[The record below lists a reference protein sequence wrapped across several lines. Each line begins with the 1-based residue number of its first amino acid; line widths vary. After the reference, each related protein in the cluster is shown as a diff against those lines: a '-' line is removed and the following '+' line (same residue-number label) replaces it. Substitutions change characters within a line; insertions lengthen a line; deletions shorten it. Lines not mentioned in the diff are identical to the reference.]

1 MFIRKLGVIV
11 GMLAL
16 PAMCLAEPQAAVQ
29 AARDSL
35 QVARKDSIRAA
46 RKAQKDSLP
55 KDNFFTRL
63 IHGQI
68 DHTFDK
74 KIDHSEVAYP
84 AYSNEGFFGLGAMG
98 SLLFRLDRN
107 DSLMQASDASILALA
122 MLRGFFHV
130 GVDGNI
136 FFPGRQHRLHYEIS
150 YWRERPEFWGIDY
163 ASCAVRKPIKI
174 TRNEIALN
182 AAYDYQ
188 FAQNFYVGA
197 AVDFAYKV
205 IDEIAD
211 KTYLNGQKTSYI
223 TTGVGASVQYDSRDH
238 VGNPTRGGDVI
249 LRGMVYPSFLG
260 TNTQTVCRITFQAN
274 YYQKLWKG
282 AVLAFD
288 AYTQINTP
296 DAPWSL
302 REVSGGKFR
311 LRGYYEGRYIDNN
324 LLSVQAELRQKLF
337 WRLGLAAFGGFGA
350 LFPSFEALRAEHL
363 LYTAGAGLRLEFKH
377 NVNLRVDYGIGRRDP
392 VSKRFTGAF
401 VVTLNEAF

>member
-1 MFIRKLGVIV
+1 MMSIRNTLFVLLWGL
-11 GMLAL
+11 LAL
-16 PAMCLAEPQAAVQ
+16 PAACLAAPQAAQV

-35 QVARKDSIRAA
+35 HTAR
-46 RKAQKDSLP
+46 KDSLP

-68 DHTFDK
+68 DRTFIK
-74 KIDHSEVAYP
+74 KIDHSEVVYP
-84 AYSNEGFFGLGAMG
+84 AYSNEGFFGLGAMA

-130 GVDGNI
+130 GVDGNV
-136 FFPGRQHRLHYEIS
+136 FFPGRRHRLRYELFF
-150 YWRERPEFWGIDY
+150 WRERPRFWGIDY
-163 ASCAVRKPIKI
+163 ASCVSREPIEI
-174 TRNEIALN
+174 TLNDFGLN

-188 FAQNFYVGA
+188 FAKDLYVGA
-197 AVDFAYKV
+197 AIDVSYKV
-205 IDEIAD
+205 MEKIAD
-211 KTYLNGQKTSYI
+211 TTYLNGQNLSYI
-223 TTGVGASVQYDSRDH
+223 TTGVGVSVQYDSRDH
-238 VGNPTRGGDVI
+238 VGNPTKGGNVI
-249 LRGMVYPSFLG
+249 LRGMVYPSVWG
-260 TNTQTVCRITFQAN
+260 TNPRTVFRITFQAN

-296 DAPWSL
+296 DAPWTL
-302 REVSGGKFR
+302 REEAGGKFR
-311 LRGYYEGRYIDNN
+311 LRGYYEGRYTDNN

-350 LFPSFEALRAEHL
+350 LFPDFKSLRAEHL
-363 LYTAGAGLRLEFKH
+363 LYSAGVGLRLEFKH
-377 NVNLRVDYGIGRRDP
+377 NVNLRVDYGFGRRDP
-392 VSKRFTGAF
+392 VGGRFTGAF

>member
-1 MFIRKLGVIV
+1 MFIRNLAIGILLG
-11 GMLAL
+11 GALAL
-16 PAMCLAEPQAAVQ
+16 PTTGLAAPQA

-35 QVARKDSIRAA
+35 RAVQKDSLRTV
-46 RKAQKDSLP
+46 RKTQKDSLP

-68 DHTFDK
+68 DRTFDK

-84 AYSNEGFFGLGAMG
+84 AYSNEGFFGLGAMA

-130 GVDGNI
+130 GADGNI
-136 FFPGRQHRLHYEIS
+136 FFPGRRHRLRYEIS
-150 YWRERPEFWGIDY
+150 YWRERPKFWGIDY
-163 ASCAVRKPIKI
+163 ASCVLRKPIEI
-174 TRNEIALN
+174 TRNEIELN

-188 FAQNFYVGA
+188 FVKNFYVGA
-197 AVDFAYKV
+197 VLDLSYKV
-205 IDEIAD
+205 INKIED
-211 KTYLNGQKTSYI
+211 KTYLNGQKLSYY
-223 TTGVGASVQYDSRDH
+223 TTGVGVSVQYDSRDH
-238 VGNPTRGGDVI
+238 VGNPTRGGNVI
-249 LRGMVYPSFLG
+249 LRGMVYPSFMG
-260 TNTQTVCRITFQAN
+260 TQPQTICRITVQAN

-302 REVSGGKFR
+302 REEAGGKFR
-311 LRGYYEGRYIDNN
+311 LRGYYEGRYTDNN

-337 WRLGLAAFGGFGA
+337 WRIGLVAFGGFGA
-350 LFPSFEALRAEHL
+350 LFPDFEALRAEHL
-363 LYTAGAGLRLEFKH
+363 LYSAGAGLRFEFKH
-377 NVNLRVDYGIGRRDP
+377 NVNLRVDYGFGRRDP
-392 VSKRFTGAF
+392 DGHFTGAF